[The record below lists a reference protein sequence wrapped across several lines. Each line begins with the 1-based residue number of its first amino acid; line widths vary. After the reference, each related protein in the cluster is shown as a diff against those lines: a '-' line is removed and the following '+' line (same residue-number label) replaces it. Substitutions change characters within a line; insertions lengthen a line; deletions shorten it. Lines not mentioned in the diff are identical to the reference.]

1 MVDKDKES
9 HVEKS
14 TVDQH
19 SVKYKAAQRGWGAD
33 CPSDIKEP

>member
-19 SVKYKAAQRGWGAD
+19 SVKYKAARGGGGLIFL
-33 CPSDIKEP
+33 SDITKP